1 VQHLMNSRDTWRT
14 DAAYPVALQVLQRDQ
29 QLAEG
34 AAKFGELQVLAQL
47 WLAALELCLPATW
60 AWLPMLR
67 RGCPVQA
74 G

>member
-47 WLAALELCLPATW
+47 WLAALELACQP
-60 AWLPMLR
+60 
-67 RGCPVQA
+67 RGPGCPCCVGAVPVQA